1 MIFRLL
7 GKVINL
13 KDDKSSWI
21 LTKIYKSQKSQ
32 SYYIYI
38 QTFFDL

>member
-7 GKVINL
+7 GEVVNL
-13 KDDKSSWI
+13 RDDKSSWI
-21 LTKIYKSQKSQ
+21 LTKIYKFQKSQ
-32 SYYIYI
+32 SYNIYI

>member
-7 GKVINL
+7 GKVVNL
-13 KDDKSSWI
+13 TDDKSSWI

-32 SYYIYI
+32 SYNIHI